1 MSLPPVSPA
10 RPRAASLRQVV
21 ASWLRIWPWRVR
33 SATVGYR

>member
-1 MSLPPVSPA
+1 MSLHPSTPV

-21 ASWLRIWPWRVR
+21 ASWLRIWPWRQR